1 MTDPSPDPAGRHDPG
16 PRADDTAPGVEVL
29 EPDRSSAPAAQVRAA
44 LTRPGTRCLVLV
56 LDGARV
62 DWDDD
67 AVLAVAATSTPVV
80 AVLRGDLTGHA
91 AAVALAADLRVATPA
106 TTVTVEP
113 LVGATS
119 LTLPRAVGDA
129 AARLLLLDPRRL
141 DATDA
146 ARTGLVHEVY
156 EDARSSALALAARV
170 AARPGLGAAV
180 GRALGRPDVA
190 VALTEEARLRAV
202 VALHSPDGT
211 G

>member
-1 MTDPSPDPAGRHDPG
+1 MTDPSPDPADRHDPT
-16 PRADDTAPGVEVL
+16 PRAGTATPGVEVL
-29 EPDRSSAPAAQVRAA
+29 EPDPSSAPSAQVRAA
-44 LTRPGTRCLVLV
+44 LARPGTRCLVLL
-56 LDGARV
+56 LDGARA

-129 AARLLLLDPRRL
+129 AARLLLLDPRRV
-141 DATDA
+141 DA
-146 ARTGLVHEVY
+146 ADAVGTGLVHEVA
-156 EDARSSALALAARV
+156 EDATSSALVLAARV

-190 VALTEEARLRAV
+190 AALAEEARLRAV
-202 VALHSPDGT
+202 VALHAPDGT